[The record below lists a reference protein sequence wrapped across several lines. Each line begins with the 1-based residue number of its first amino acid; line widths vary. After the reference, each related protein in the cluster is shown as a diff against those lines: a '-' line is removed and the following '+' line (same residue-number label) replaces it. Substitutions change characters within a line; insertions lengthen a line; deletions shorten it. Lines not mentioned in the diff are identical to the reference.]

1 VGLVVQ
7 APQALHD
14 RFLHLVEPF
23 GRLAGLGVDLQDRV
37 VVKLNLEIARPAA
50 ITAQPGGAVPVEL
63 AHPLLCSASGG
74 SPCACFA
81 QPVTSSS

>member
-7 APQALHD
+7 APQTLHD
-14 RFLHLVEPF
+14 RFLYLVEPF

-50 ITAQPGGAVPVEL
+50 VTAQPGRAVPVEL
-63 AHPLLCSASGG
+63 AHLLLCSGSGG
-74 SPCACFA
+74 SPCAYFG
-81 QPVTSSS
+81 QRITSSS